1 MCKIRVEMFPA
12 EDGDAFLLRFDNQKN
27 ILIDMG
33 YSDTYTNYIKER
45 LLQLKDQG
53 ECIDLLVITH
63 IDEDHIEGAI
73 RFLHENGK
81 ADKPNIID
89 IKEIWHN
96 SYRFLRFKKEKVD
109 KITRSETKKLDRLIL
124 SNSDN
129 NGSKSNE
136 FEEISCEQGSTFAG
150 FLYGLGY
157 EERWNTSFKHKAIN
171 IDDIS
176 NVILKDIT
184 INLLSPNTEKL
195 NRLADTWNNKLEDM
209 KFGFQIS
216 DEEIFDDAFE
226 MYIKKVKPIIEGE
239 NQDISYSNES
249 IEEII
254 DKKITRKTDISE
266 SNGASI
272 SFVIQYKDKKL
283 LFLGDAHEKL
293 ILDSLNK
300 YDEID
305 SIFDVVKVSHHGSIK
320 NNFKWIKKLKTKRYL
335 ISTDGKQHN
344 HPSKETIA
352 TILKENKE
360 EKILYFNYPLE
371 ICDELKCNK
380 LMDKYKYSLVV
391 GNGKTSVVIEVN

>member
-1 MCKIRVEMFPA
+1 MFPA
-12 EDGDAFLLRFDNQKN
+12 EGGDAFLLRFDNKKN

-33 YSDTYTNYIKER
+33 YSDTYTNYIKDR
-45 LLQLKDQG
+45 LLQLKRQG

-63 IDEDHIEGAI
+63 IDKDHIGGAI
-73 RFLHENGK
+73 KFLYENGNVDN
-81 ADKPNIID
+81 ANIID

-96 SYRFLRFKKEKVD
+96 SYRFLQFKKEKVD
-109 KITRSETKKLDRLIL
+109 KITRCETKKLDRLIL

-157 EERWNTSFKHKAIN
+157 EERWNTSCNHKAIN

-176 NVILKDIT
+176 NVILNDIT

-209 KFGFQIS
+209 KFDFQIS

-239 NQDISYSNES
+239 NKDISYSNDS

-254 DKKITRKTDISE
+254 NKKITRKIDTSE

-272 SFVIQYKDKKL
+272 SFFIEYKDKKL
-283 LFLGDAHEKL
+283 LFLGDAHEQL
-293 ILDSLNK
+293 ILDSLKK
-300 YDEID
+300 YNEMD
-305 SIFDVVKVSHHGSIK
+305 SVFDIVKVSHHGSIK
-320 NNFKWIKKLKTKRYL
+320 NNFNWIKKLQTKRYL

-344 HPSKETIA
+344 HPSKEVIA
-352 TILKENKE
+352 TILKENKK

-371 ICDELKCNK
+371 ICDELKCDK

>member
-1 MCKIRVEMFPA
+1 MFPA
-12 EDGDAFLLRFDNQKN
+12 EGGDAFLLRLDNKKN

-33 YSDTYTNYIKER
+33 YSDTYTSYIKNR
-45 LLQLKDQG
+45 LIQLKEQK

-73 RFLHENGK
+73 EFLHENGM
-81 ADKPNIID
+81 ADNPNIIEV
-89 IKEIWHN
+89 KEIWHN
-96 SYRFLRFKKEKVD
+96 SYRFLQFKKEKVD
-109 KITRSETKKLDRLIL
+109 KITRSETKKLDRLIISKL
-124 SNSDN
+124 DN
-129 NGSKSNE
+129 NGNKLNGLE
-136 FEEISCEQGSTFAG
+136 GISCEQGSTFAG
-150 FLYGLGY
+150 LLYGLGY
-157 EERWNTSFKHKAIN
+157 EERWNTSYNHKAVN

-176 NVILKDIT
+176 NVILGDIT
-184 INLLSPNTEKL
+184 INLLSPDTEKL
-195 NRLADTWNNKLEDM
+195 NRLSNIWNNKLEDM

-226 MYIKKVKPIIEGE
+226 MYVKKVKPIIEGE
-239 NQDISYSNES
+239 KQDISYSNYS

-254 DKKITRKTDISE
+254 NKKITRKTDTSE

-272 SFVIQYKDKKL
+272 SFVIKYKEKKL

-300 YDEID
+300 YNEMD
-305 SIFDVVKVSHHGSIK
+305 SVFDVVKVSHHGSIK

-352 TILKENKE
+352 TVLKENKE
-360 EKILYFNYPLE
+360 NKILYFNYPLE
-371 ICDELKCNK
+371 VCDELKCDK
-380 LMDKYKYSLVV
+380 LKEEYKYSLVV